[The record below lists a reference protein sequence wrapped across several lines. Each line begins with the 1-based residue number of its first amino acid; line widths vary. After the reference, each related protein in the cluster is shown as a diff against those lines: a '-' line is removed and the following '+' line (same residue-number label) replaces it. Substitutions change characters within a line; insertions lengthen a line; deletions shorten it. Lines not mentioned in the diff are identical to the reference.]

1 MAALGKIRSKG
12 TILVLIIALGLF
24 AFIAEEA
31 FRSCNGIKGQ
41 QSQQIGEV
49 LGEKINYQD
58 FQKLVDEYQDVV
70 KFTMQ
75 RDNLNEDELN
85 QLKDQVWQQYI
96 ANTVME
102 ADAKKLGLTVTDEE
116 IENILA
122 QGTNPMLMQTPF
134 VKQETKRFDVNSL
147 KQFVDEYNKANS
159 SNNPQMQQQA
169 EQMRPI
175 YNYWLFIEKNLRS
188 QLLAQKYQGLL
199 ANCVLSNKVEA
210 KMAFKDENEESQI
223 KLASLAYSTIKDSEI
238 KVEDSDLKAKYDEL
252 KAGFKQ
258 AVESRDVKYVDV
270 QILASAA
277 DRNAIAKE
285 MADFQ
290 KQLAVA
296 EEPAQVVS
304 KSASQVPFI
313 DLPKSKNAYPSD
325 IAERL
330 DSIGIGT
337 TGVTENKADNTLNII
352 RLISKTSLPDSV
364 EYRQIQVGAASV
376 AEARTKADS
385 IYKALQGGADFE
397 VLAKKYGQ
405 TGQKVWLTNNQYEGA
420 NTMSVDN
427 RQYIESLLNGTVGE
441 TKNLELSQGNVILQ
455 VLDRRAMADK
465 YNAAVIKKVID
476 FRKDTRAA
484 AYNKFSEYVT
494 KCTSVEELEK
504 NAKKYGYKV
513 QEQTGLTTSQHTV
526 ANVRGTREALKW
538 IFSAKEGEISPLYEC
553 GDNDHMMVV
562 ALTKVRPQGYAD
574 YKDLNVADVL
584 KREVIND
591 KKAEKLMAKLQGVNN
606 VNAAKAKGAKI
617 SDVNQIT
624 FASPAFIPE
633 IGAMEPAI
641 SGAVAATAA
650 GKFSKNAVKG
660 NSGVYLFQVVKKTM
674 RAGVKYN
681 EKTQEQ
687 RCRQSSLQYVGNFM
701 QDLISKA
708 GVVDNRYLFF

>member
-494 KCTSVEELEK
+494 KCTSVEELET

-574 YKDLNVADVL
+574 YKDPNVADIL

-633 IGAMEPAI
+633 IGAMEPAL

-660 NSGVYLFQVVKKTM
+660 NSGVYLFQVVKKAM